1 MATEQEFKNRL
12 KPFLEMVK
20 SIKQTGNNDFLD
32 NIEEFKNILIKQN
45 IGGIK
50 ENPFLL
56 DKFIDE
62 IIENQN
68 T

>member
-1 MATEQEFKNRL
+1 
-12 KPFLEMVK
+12 MVK